1 MKLLRLT
8 TIDPNAVFDEIL
20 NTDLLME
27 PYSQIALSNASF
39 TNEFK
44 DLTLTGS
51 TNTVTYNNGTGTISA
66 DLTIT
71 TYSGTES
78 DALELFADME
88 RQLNKKLIVTAG
100 KDFGGR
106 FSVKAIEGKN
116 RIAYLIS
123 PWVFGDFNTNGN
135 IQISGNAGDADR
147 IVSTT
152 DNVVTN
158 DVNRLNWALPLVPG
172 AGVFRTQVNN
182 LVSLGGGSPATT
194 GGYRMILGPLN
205 NSNPGSLIPSEQEKY
220 MVGIVP
226 DETDNTLYKFVF
238 RDGTGTTKDLLD
250 GSLAKYRPST
260 PTQDGSGNA
269 SVTNDTLDLFIS
281 GGDVKGVV
289 YRGGAT
295 IPAFSSAYDG
305 SDLYGIMVIRGG
317 DSNEGAGKCLVQN
330 PRYTAKD
337 SLPGIDQIYTAGH
350 LADPPKPPIQR
361 QANFTLDLSGCEPLA
376 DFLGFDVGSNNYVYS
391 RPNYTSL
398 ATFLS
403 ESGLT
408 LGASDSYI
416 VQFMSVPLDSYD
428 TYSKGEF
435 SILKVI
441 PNLNQ
446 TSDQRKCN
454 YEASNLHFIDLKN
467 SQPQTLR
474 NIKARILTDELQP
487 ISTVH
492 MSSITVLIKS
502 KDE

>member
-8 TIDPNAVFDEIL
+8 TTDPNAVFDETL
-20 NTDLLME
+20 NTDLKIE

-44 DLTLTGS
+44 DLTLTS
-51 TNTVTYNNGTGTISA
+51 ATNTITFNNSSGSKSA
-66 DLTIT
+66 DLTLA

-78 DALELFADME
+78 GSLALFDDME
-88 RQLNKKLIVTAG
+88 RQLNKKLVLTDG

-106 FSVKAIEGKN
+106 FSVKSINGKN

-123 PWVFGDFNTNGN
+123 PLIFADFDTNGN
-135 IQISGNAGDADR
+135 IQISGDTGDPDR

-158 DVNRLNWALPLVPG
+158 DVNRLSFASPLVPG

-182 LVSLGGGSPATT
+182 LVSLGAGSPATT
-194 GGYRMILGPLN
+194 GGYRMILGPLSTN
-205 NSNPGSLIPSEQEKY
+205 NPGSIIPSEQEKY

-226 DETDNTLYKFVF
+226 DETDNTLYKYVF

-250 GSLAKYRPST
+250 GSNAKIRPST
-260 PTQDGSGNA
+260 PTQDASGNA
-269 SVTNDTLDLFIS
+269 SVTNDTLDLIIT
-281 GGDVKGVV
+281 GGNVKGFV
-289 YRGGAT
+289 YRNGAT
-295 IPAFSSAYDG
+295 IEAFSSAYDG

-330 PRYTAKD
+330 PRYTEKD
-337 SLPGIDQIYTAGH
+337 SLPGIDQRVGH
-350 LADPPKPPIQR
+350 LAAAPQPPLDR
-361 QANFTLDLSGCEPLA
+361 QATFTLDLSGCQPLA

-398 ATFLS
+398 ATFTS

-428 TYSKGEF
+428 TFEGGEF

-474 NIKARILTDELQP
+474 NIKARILTDELRP